1 MKDEPIMSAM
11 SVPVSLG
18 SSESSAPSG
27 ASASLSSASPGR
39 RAPESVADV
48 SAPVPSPKPSL
59 GERLGQWFGR
69 SAGKAGGQ
77 GGGPKDGRD
86 GKVGKGGKGGKVD
99 EADGKAVPAKLSPR
113 AQSALR
119 RQLTQCLSA
128 RLTDSAANEAA
139 RDFMTR
145 YSAASREEQLALL
158 TVVADICASDG
169 NALAEA
175 GKDGDGASAKRAG
188 SGGLAGALGSARV
201 RFLKRF
207 NALPDGLPFLV
218 RWRADM
224 LDHRAALPGLAALED
239 DLGSLFST
247 WFDVGLL
254 ELHPIT
260 WDSPASLLEK
270 LMRYEAVHEISSWAD
285 LRNRLDSDRRCYA
298 FFHPRMPREP
308 LIFVEVAFVPDMA
321 ADVHSLLDE
330 KAPLEDLR
338 RIRWAIFYS
347 ISNTQPGLRGVS
359 FGNFLLKRVIDELHV
374 DFPKLRNF
382 ATLSPIPGFTD
393 WLRQLSPQALAEALG
408 PKRMKRVAQEVVQEV
423 GQEVGQEAALASQ
436 ISGAQ
441 MVAWLQTSP
450 ERKSEQ
456 ALRRSLGEALA
467 AHYLARE
474 TVRGQPRDPVARF
487 HLGNGARVERI
498 NWHADLSKKGAKQ
511 SCGMMVNYLY
521 EPDELDA
528 NLQRLI
534 DGEPAL
540 GRAVSRLL

>member
-11 SVPVSLG
+11 SVPVSL
-18 SSESSAPSG
+18 SPSAVSSSAAAA
-27 ASASLSSASPGR
+27 ASSSSSSPGR
-39 RAPESVADV
+39 SAPESVAEV

-69 SAGKAGGQ
+69 GAGKTGGQ
-77 GGGPKDGRD
+77 GGGPRD
-86 GKVGKGGKGGKVD
+86 GKGDRGDRGDKGDGKVVA
-99 EADGKAVPAKLSPR
+99 EKLSPR
-113 AQSALR
+113 AESALR

-139 RDFMTR
+139 RDFMAR
-145 YSAASREEQLALL
+145 YDAASPGGQLALL
-158 TVVADICASDG
+158 AVVADICASDG
-169 NALAEA
+169 NALADA
-175 GKDGDGASAKRAG
+175 GKDGDGASAKRTA
-188 SGGLAGALGSARV
+188 SGLAGALGSARV

-224 LDHRAALPGLAALED
+224 LHHRAALPGLAALED

-359 FGNFLLKRVIDELHV
+359 FGNFLLKRVIDELQV

-382 ATLSPIPGFTD
+382 ATLSPIPGFND
-393 WLRQLSPQALAEALG
+393 WLRQLSAQALAETLG
-408 PKRMKRVAQEVVQEV
+408 PKRAKLLAQE
-423 GQEVGQEAALASQ
+423 ASLASGTT
-436 ISGAQ
+436 GAQ
-441 MVAWLQTSP
+441 MMTWLQTLP
-450 ERKSEQ
+450 ERKSMQ
-456 ALRRSLGEALA
+456 VLQRSLGEALA

-498 NWHADLSKKGAKQ
+498 NWQADLSKKGAKQ

-521 EPDELDA
+521 EPDELDT